1 MKVLEA
7 QSAVLSN
14 YEVWKHLSEKTRRG
28 PPNLE
33 TVVRELMTY
42 LDTHPNP
49 LQSPV
54 TYDAGTIGSL
64 VEGLR
69 PYDLTKA
76 EMVMILNI
84 KPTSLP
90 LLSAV
95 VEDMENR
102 FTAEQGE
109 QMLEVI
115 LEVMG
120 PTKEAVKLA

>member
-1 MKVLEA
+1 MKIIES

-14 YEVWKHLSEKTRRG
+14 FEVWKHLSEKSRRG

-54 TYDAGTIGSL
+54 EYNEGTIRAL

-69 PYDLTKA
+69 QYDLTKA
-76 EMVMILNI
+76 EMVMLINI
-84 KPTSLP
+84 KPASLP

-95 VEDMENR
+95 VEDMESR
-102 FTAEQGE
+102 FTPEQGE
-109 QMLEVI
+109 EMLEVVMN
-115 LEVMG
+115 VMG